1 MEHFSVKKKLLTK
14 KKPKNRVRDVTGSPI
29 GRESHPANLKKQGGK
44 RFLSYFYRWNIIS
57 FNETWRDIHGFV

>member
-29 GRESHPANLKKQGGK
+29 GRESHPANLKKQKKQGRK
-44 RFLSYFYRWNIIS
+44 RFLS
-57 FNETWRDIHGFV
+57 